1 MAHFAELNS
10 NSIVTN
16 VVVID
21 NNNCLDSEGNESEA
35 VGIAFCRQV
44 FGEDTNW
51 VQCSYNNNIRGIFPS
66 IGFKYDS
73 EYDIFYPKSPY
84 PSWYLDVATC
94 TWNSPVPRPKYDPLT
109 HTINWNESE
118 QRWDVI
124 ELVEGQEYPFRDRY
138 KSFLP

>member
-16 VVVID
+16 VIVIND
-21 NNNCLDSEGNESEA
+21 NNCLDSEGNESEA
-35 VGIAFCRQV
+35 VGIEFCRQV

-51 VQCSYNNNIRGIFPS
+51 VQCSYNNRIRGVFPS

-73 EYDIFYPKSPY
+73 ELDIFYPRSPH
-84 PSWYLDVATC
+84 PSWYLDVSTC
-94 TWNSPVPRPKYDPLT
+94 TWNSPVPRPAYDPLT

-138 KSFLP
+138 QSFLP